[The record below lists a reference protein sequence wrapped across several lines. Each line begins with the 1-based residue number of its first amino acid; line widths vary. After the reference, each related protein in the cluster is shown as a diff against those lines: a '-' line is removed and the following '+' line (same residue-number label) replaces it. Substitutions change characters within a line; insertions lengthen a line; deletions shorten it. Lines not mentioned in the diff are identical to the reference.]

1 MFMKIKYASIAIVTL
16 LISACGGGSSSSPKQ
31 NITQPP
37 GNNAPDAPV
46 WKEGEFLDASV
57 FKNYCEAPRSGSAFS
72 DKDGTSMHEKMW
84 IRSWSNETY
93 LWYDEIADVDPKS
106 YEVLAYFDT
115 QKTTDTTPSGKDKD
129 QFHFT
134 YDTEEWEQRS
144 QSGVVFG
151 YGIEWAIIS
160 PKPPRK
166 TVVVYTEPNTFA
178 SAENITR
185 GSELLEIDGID
196 FINTNSQS
204 EVNAINAALFPKEL
218 NQSHTFKFRA
228 VDGEEFTVTLSSA
241 SIETSPVL
249 TTKVIETPTGNV
261 GYMQFNSFI
270 APAEEQLYDSFGEFK
285 QNNVTDLVLDLRY
298 NSGGLLYMA
307 SQLGYMI
314 AGDNTNGTDFYRFK
328 YNDKIAGQTIGY
340 VTETLGFADG
350 FQAGLALPT
359 LNLNRVFILTTD
371 DTCSASEAVM
381 NGLLGSD
388 IEVIQIGG
396 TTCGKPY
403 GFTGADNC
411 GTTYFTIQ
419 FTGVNHINFGE
430 YADGFSAINSSN
442 PAADPN
448 ALVEGCEVSDDYSK
462 PLGDVSERLLSTALS
477 YRNNGSCPVQPMAS
491 PASYQ
496 RATYSNDL
504 MIKDDRI
511 STLLRNNM
519 IRGM

>member
-1 MFMKIKYASIAIVTL
+1 MKIKFASIAIATL
-16 LISACGGGSSSSPKQ
+16 LLSACGGGGGSSSTPKQ
-31 NITQPP
+31 NINPP
-37 GNNAPDAPV
+37 PVNNGPDAPV
-46 WKEGEFLDASV
+46 WTEGEFLGASG
-57 FKNYCEAPRSGSAFS
+57 FKNYCEAPRSGNGFS
-72 DKDGTSMHEKMW
+72 DVDGTSMHEKMW

-93 LWYDEIADVDPKS
+93 LWYDEIADVDPTN

-115 QKTTDTTPSGKDKD
+115 QKTTDTTSSGKPKD

-134 YDTEEWEQRS
+134 YDTEEWEQLS
-144 QSGVVFG
+144 QSGVVYG

-160 PKPPRK
+160 PTVPRK
-166 TVVVYTEPNTFA
+166 AVVVFTEPDTEA
-178 SAENITR
+178 RTKNITR
-185 GSELLEIDGID
+185 GSELIEIDGID
-196 FINTNSQS
+196 FVNTNSQS
-204 EVNAINAALFPKEL
+204 DVNAINAALFPEEL

-228 VDGEEFTVTLSSA
+228 VDGEEFTVTMSSA

-249 TTKVIETPTGNV
+249 TTKVIDTPTGNV

-270 APAEEQLYDSFGEFK
+270 APAEEQLYHSFGEFK

-314 AGDNTNGTDFYRFK
+314 AGDNTNGSLFYRFK
-328 YNDKIAGQTIGY
+328 FNDKINSEVIPYSTTTY
-340 VTETLGFADG
+340 GFADG
-350 FQAGLALPT
+350 FQAGLTLPT

-371 DTCSASEAVM
+371 STCSASEAVM

-388 IEVIQIGG
+388 VEVIQIGG

-403 GFTGADNC
+403 GFTGEDNC

-419 FTGVNHINFGE
+419 FSGDNAMGFGD

-442 PAADPN
+442 PFADPN

-477 YRNNGSCPVQPMAS
+477 YRNNGSCPVQPVGA
-491 PASYQ
+491 PANYQ
-496 RATYSNDL
+496 RATFSNQK
-504 MIKDDRI
+504 MIKDNRI
-511 STLLRNNM
+511 STLLRSNI